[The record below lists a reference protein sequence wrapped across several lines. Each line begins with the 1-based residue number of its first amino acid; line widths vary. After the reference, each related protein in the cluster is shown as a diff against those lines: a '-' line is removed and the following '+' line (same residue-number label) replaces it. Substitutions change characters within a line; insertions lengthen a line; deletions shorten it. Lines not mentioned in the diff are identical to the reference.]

1 MTDYILPLLFLILF
15 TIITFKN
22 IPAYDYFTEGAKGA
36 INLGINIFPYVAAI
50 MIMVN
55 LLRLSGITDYLATVL
70 APVFKF
76 LGIPTELAELTLLR
90 PFSGSGS
97 LALLND
103 LMTKYGPDSYVARAA
118 CVIMGS
124 SETVFYV
131 AGVYFSSSKVKKL
144 RFAIPVALFS
154 SFLSVV
160 LGCLLARVL

>member
-15 TIITFKN
+15 LIVTFKD

-36 INLGINIFPYVAAI
+36 VNLGVNIFPYVAAI
-50 MIMVN
+50 MIAVN
-55 LLRLSGITDYLATVL
+55 LLRLSGVTDYLAIVL
-70 APVFKF
+70 SPVFNF

-97 LALLND
+97 IALLND
-103 LMTKYGPDSYVARAA
+103 IMTKYGPDSYVSRAA

-131 AGVYFSSSKVKKL
+131 AGVYFASSKVRKL
-144 RFAIPVALFS
+144 KYAVPVALFS
-154 SFLSVV
+154 SLIGVVVGCFLVRF
-160 LGCLLARVL
+160 L

>member
-15 TIITFKN
+15 TVITFKS

-36 INLGINIFPYVAAI
+36 VNLGISIFPYIAAI

-55 LLRLSGITDYLATVL
+55 LLRLSGITDCLAAVL
-70 APVFKF
+70 APVFNF
-76 LGIPTELAELTLLR
+76 LGIPTELAEFALLR

-103 LMTKYGPDSYVARAA
+103 LMTKYGPDSYVSRAA

-131 AGVYFSSSKVKKL
+131 AGVYFSSSKVRKL

-154 SFLSVV
+154 NFLSMVV
-160 LGCLLARVL
+160 GCLLARVL

>member
-1 MTDYILPLLFLILF
+1 MTDYILLLLFLILF
-15 TIITFKN
+15 AIVTFKD

-36 INLGINIFPYVAAI
+36 VNLGISIFPYIAAI

-55 LLRLSGITDYLATVL
+55 LLRLSGITDYLAMVL
-70 APVFKF
+70 APVFNF
-76 LGIPTELAELTLLR
+76 LGIPTELSELTLLR

-97 LALLND
+97 LALVND
-103 LMTKYGPDSYVARAA
+103 IMSKYGPDSYVARCA

-131 AGVYFSSSKVKKL
+131 AGVYFSSSKVRKL

-154 SFLSVV
+154 NFLSVV
-160 LGCLLARVL
+160 LGCLLARFL